1 MNRDIQRFPVRNSG
15 HKQGGNAVTQKV
27 RAVTTQIE
35 DIQHEL
41 CTHLAAPDGSR
52 TYHCASPS
60 VTGEDVSR
68 LRNAVDQLRRVL
80 WFYAGNEEPATVLK
94 QVGSGAAQEL
104 MEHPLQAQPTASS
117 MSEPWNGSV
126 SFFERLNLVIDGYMQ
141 PPGAGK
147 KSPKI

>member
-1 MNRDIQRFPVRNSG
+1 MNREIQRFPVRNSG
-15 HKQGGNAVTQKV
+15 HKQGGNAVAQKV

-41 CTHLAAPDGSR
+41 CTHLAAHDGSR
-52 TYHCASPS
+52 TYHRASPS
-60 VTGEDVSR
+60 VSGEDVSR

-94 QVGSGAAQEL
+94 EMGADITQDFKES
-104 MEHPLQAQPTASS
+104 PLQAQPTAP

-141 PPGAGK
+141 PPGPGK